1 MRMAIRRT
9 DDDDD
14 GNDVHEDCED
24 GNGDLIAAAGAT
36 SSRPL
41 KVLPR
46 PRKGSSQLHDLS
58 HLLIIILKPM
68 VTKIM
73 IFCT

>member
-1 MRMAIRRT
+1 MAMMFT
-9 DDDDD
+9 KYDK
-14 GNDVHEDCED
+14 DCED
-24 GNGDLIAAAGAT
+24 GDGDLIAAAGAT

-46 PRKGSSQLHDLS
+46 PRKGSSQLHYLS
-58 HLLIIILKPM
+58 HLLIIIVKP
-68 VTKIM
+68 IM